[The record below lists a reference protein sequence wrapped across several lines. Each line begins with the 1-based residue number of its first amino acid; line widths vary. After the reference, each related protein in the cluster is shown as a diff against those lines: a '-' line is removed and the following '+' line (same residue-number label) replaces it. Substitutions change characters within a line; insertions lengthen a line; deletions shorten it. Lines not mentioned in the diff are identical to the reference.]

1 MGVLKF
7 FTSVVRVLHSNPQ
20 SATSDG
26 LGEIAANAKG
36 FSYIGNRKTL
46 NSLVREEAEQLLR
59 RLCAIP
65 DKRLEALKDTE
76 PLLVQMIQTI
86 RTRALHQGFAVVN
99 SWFGSDWEKE
109 SGVFPDFLLGLDD
122 APTFGNGVLL
132 ELKDSVSDAIASF
145 NSTIPTRFKS
155 LEDVYRTTRKTIVV
169 NAARLYEFPLSVNPG
184 YLIRP
189 RACFYLV
196 RTHSRNVAKVRIS
209 LIEGSFFETLPKEE
223 LLAQVWNQVLDAGGV
238 MPADRSHIV
247 EMLASLGQAEI
258 ARSREIEGASI
269 KPRLRLMAEVHDD
282 ARLHSYSEIIPRTLN
297 LVIKRETGFDEL
309 WLQREFAK
317 EGLQVEVVVNG
328 DSKFFQLSEGRGKI
342 KLRYFV
348 ILHKRNGEH
357 IVLQYTLR

>member
-7 FTSVVRVLHSNPQ
+7 FASVVRVLHSNPQ

-26 LGEIAANAKG
+26 LDEIAANAKE

-46 NSLVREEAEQLLR
+46 NALVREEAEQLLR

-86 RTRALHQGFAVVN
+86 RTRASHQGFAAVN

-109 SGVFPDFLLGLDD
+109 SGVFPDFLLGLED
-122 APTFGNGVLL
+122 APTFGNGALL

-155 LEDVYRTTRKTIVV
+155 LEDVKRISGKSLVL
-169 NAARLYEFPLSVNPG
+169 NAARLYDFPLSVDPQ
-184 YLIRP
+184 YLAKKRL
-189 RACFYLV
+189 CFYLV
-196 RTHSRNVAKVRIS
+196 RTHAKNEDRVKIS
-209 LIEGSFFETLPKEE
+209 LAEGSFFETLPKEE
-223 LLAQVWNQVLDAGGV
+223 LLAQVWDQVLDASGV
-238 MPADRSHIV
+238 TPAERPHIV
-247 EMLASLGQAEI
+247 ESLASLEQTEI
-258 ARSREIEGASI
+258 ARSREIKGASI
-269 KPRLRLMAEVHDD
+269 KPRLRLMAEVHQD
-282 ARLHSYSEIIPRTLN
+282 AKLHSYAEIKPRTVN
-297 LVIKRETGFDEL
+297 LVVKRERGLDES
-309 WLQREFAK
+309 WLQKEFAK
-317 EGLQVEVVVNG
+317 EGIQTELAVDG
-328 DSKFFQLSEGRGKI
+328 GAKFLLLSDGKGKT

-357 IVLQYTLR
+357 IVLQYKLR